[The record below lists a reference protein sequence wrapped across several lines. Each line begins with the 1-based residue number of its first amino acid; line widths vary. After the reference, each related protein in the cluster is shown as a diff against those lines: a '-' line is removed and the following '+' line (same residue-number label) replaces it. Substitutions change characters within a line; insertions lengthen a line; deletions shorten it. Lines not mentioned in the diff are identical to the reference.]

1 MAKKRSMNELRQ
13 TKDAHYVNPT
23 FNPGNYEDCTGDV
36 KTGTSAADTQ
46 VIAADGVPLGNRR
59 GYSEIDIETTK
70 DLIFNQLKNQL
81 FDIMFQA
88 VNDEM
93 AKHEVFQAE
102 TYFTPQGEEWFE
114 DTWFEFYHEH
124 HGDILSSIMKDFT
137 N

>member
-1 MAKKRSMNELRQ
+1 MNELRQ
-13 TKDAHYVNPT
+13 EKTYGYKAPFSMTAKEDD
-23 FNPGNYEDCTGDV
+23 GLLYEYPAVPKGD
-36 KTGTSAADTQ
+36 Q
-46 VIAADGVPLGNRR
+46 RR

-114 DTWFEFYHEH
+114 DQWFEFYHEH
-124 HGDILSSIMKDFT
+124 HGDILGSIMKDFT

>member
-1 MAKKRSMNELRQ
+1 MNELRQ
-13 TKDAHYVNPT
+13 EKTYGYKAPFGMTAKEDD
-23 FNPGNYEDCTGDV
+23 GLLYEYPAVPKGDV
-36 KTGTSAADTQ
+36 ENQ
-46 VIAADGVPLGNRR
+46 RR

-70 DLIFNQLKNQL
+70 DLIFNQLKNKL

-114 DTWFEFYHEH
+114 DQWFEFYHEH
-124 HGDILSSIMKDFT
+124 HGDILGSIMKDFT

>member
-1 MAKKRSMNELRQ
+1 MKTRTMNELRQ
-13 TKDAHYVNPT
+13 EK
-23 FNPGNYEDCTGDV
+23 NYGYKPPLTHNQKSAEARV
-36 KTGTSAADTQ
+36 K
-46 VIAADGVPLGNRR
+46 
-59 GYSEIDIETTK
+59 GYTEIDVNTTK
-70 DLIFNQLKNQL
+70 ELIISDLKDHM
-81 FDIMFQA
+81 FDIIFQA

-124 HGDILSSIMKDFT
+124 HGDILGSIMKSFT